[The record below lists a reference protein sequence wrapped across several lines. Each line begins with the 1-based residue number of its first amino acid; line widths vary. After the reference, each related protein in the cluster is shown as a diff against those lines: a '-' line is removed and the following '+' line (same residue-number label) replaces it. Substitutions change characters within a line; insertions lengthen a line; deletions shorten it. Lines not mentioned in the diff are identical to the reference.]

1 MPVKVCPQ
9 PIFPR
14 PEFARVGDPY
24 FVTRALEKAVKAEVS
39 GDGNLVK
46 EPGPDL
52 HEYVDNHF
60 VYNAFV
66 LYNHYAGLI
75 WAQGFPQ
82 KAITALRKAISLQS
96 SPTDWMSILLRAKSE
111 LNLAVF
117 LSRGI
122 NLTEG
127 RAMLKKLTGGLVE
140 HLEKVAAVIAE
151 RREHGSKPMDEMFLE
166 ELVMLLCFSL
176 HHEANLGF
184 RPKKEAYTKC
194 MEACCEYLDDNHP
207 LKFLVTKELRRL
219 DEVTEEE
226 EGFSLLVAA
235 NQENGGL
242 VMPVTKPV
250 LRLSDA
256 KLFTTAE
263 SSVRP
268 NTAPDP
274 VFPKVEESNHRRP
287 NTAPVFSRARSRVS
301 LQQKAN
307 MYEADRKYNCM
318 RLRPSCVKLL
328 EHFEGRRRDDNK
340 DAWKENIE
348 CWDRPT
354 FSPSRLGEEEYN
366 AREQR
371 TNEVQSAKNK
381 EEVGN
386 GARLKKENPFATW
399 QDVLNTHHTAKGAL
413 DVGRSK
419 VVMKKK
425 SREFQRVCMKI
436 TSEDREELRNVKF
449 YGVTASKSDTTT
461 IQRKVQKLQK
471 VMRQSQEQTLRRFSD
486 RVQSEESDDTCAMN
500 HELAASF
507 RDAFATSTKK
517 QVHDSQDKFYKKRA
531 SFFSIIPTAQRPRRG
546 IVVGVSRDVES

>member
-1 MPVKVCPQ
+1 MPVKACPQ

-14 PEFARVGDPY
+14 PEFARVSDPY
-24 FVTRALEKAVKAEVS
+24 FITRALEKAVKAEVS

-46 EPGPDL
+46 EPAGDL
-52 HEYVDNHF
+52 HEYVDNHY

-66 LYNHYAGLI
+66 LYNHYAGMI

-82 KAITALRKAISLQS
+82 KAITALRKAINLQS
-96 SPTDWMSILLRAKSE
+96 SPTDWMSILLRAKSQ

-122 NLTEG
+122 NLTEA
-127 RAMLKKLTGGLVE
+127 RELLKTLTGELVE
-140 HLEKVAAVIAE
+140 HLEKVAAVITE

-166 ELVMLLCFSL
+166 ELVVLLCFSL

-184 RPKKEAYTKC
+184 RSKEEAYTKC

-207 LKFLVTKELRRL
+207 LKFLVTTELRRL
-219 DEVTEEE
+219 GDASEE
-226 EGFSLLVAA
+226 EGGFSSLVAT

-242 VMPVTKPV
+242 VMPITQPV
-250 LRLSDA
+250 LRLSDE
-256 KLFTTAE
+256 KPFTTAE
-263 SSVRP
+263 PSVRP
-268 NTAPDP
+268 NTAPTP
-274 VFPKVEESNHRRP
+274 VFPKVKESNQRRP
-287 NTAPVFSRARSRVS
+287 NTAPVYSRARSRVS

-307 MYEADRKYNCM
+307 LHDAVQNYNCT
-318 RLRPSCVKLL
+318 RLKPSCVKLL
-328 EHFEGRRRDDNK
+328 KHFEGRRRDDNK

-354 FSPSRLGEEEYN
+354 FSPSRLTAEENN

-371 TNEVQSAKNK
+371 ANAVLAAKKK
-381 EEVGN
+381 EEAGS

-399 QDVLNTHHTAKGAL
+399 QDVVSTHHTAKEAL

-425 SREFQRVCMKI
+425 SREFQRVCTKI

-449 YGVTASKSDTTT
+449 YGVIASKSDTTT
-461 IQRKVQKLQK
+461 IQKKVQTLQK
-471 VMRQSQEQTLRRFSD
+471 VMRESQEKTIRRISA
-486 RVQSEESDDTCAMN
+486 RIHGWQSEESDDNSAMH
-500 HELAASF
+500 HELVTSF
-507 RDAFATSTKK
+507 RDAFASSVRPESVS
-517 QVHDSQDKFYKKRA
+517 QVKFKKRA
-531 SFFSIIPTAQRPRRG
+531 SICIIQSAHARPRHANVRPY
-546 IVVGVSRDVES
+546 IP